1 MTKAMWNGVLAAVCA
16 FLAPVALIQAKE
28 DKAPVAPAARADED
42 AKPQP
47 YLVVVGVGNYP
58 DKQIQSRP
66 HAEDDAKALF
76 DLFTDKDNYG
86 VDAAHA
92 RLLLGAEDAKRGSQ
106 PATRENILK
115 AVQWIAKEAG
125 PKDPVI
131 FAFFGEGAPLGDLG
145 DRHCYLAVDS
155 TFKGRDK
162 DAIGAAEISEA
173 MKGFKSQDLAVFL
186 DVNFKGFTPPAD
198 SKPIPEATFTDK
210 PFAEFRGDLGSE
222 EGQERTPGRVV
233 FLANRPTSAS
243 LDGPDHGIF
252 ATALLDALK
261 GAADTDGKEADGLVT
276 VDELAEYLDKQIP
289 ELARKYGKTDKE
301 KEQVAIVL
309 GSPNTHFVLSH
320 NAEPYKKA
328 QERLAKFEQLVKD
341 GKVSEK
347 VAEEGRQFLGRMPK
361 LEAQR
366 ELRKDYQKLADGD
379 MKPEEF
385 VAART
390 KVLEGTKLGAAVAEK
405 FAAKVIDA
413 TEVIQSDYYKEENQ
427 DELAAQG
434 VRKLYKFVEEKIPDA
449 IEARLEKV
457 KDLNE
462 DQLKELLIDARAA
475 LGKREDLDKDKDID
489 VALVE
494 MLRTLDPYTTYIDPD
509 TLKRFQQEVQGVFTG
524 IGIQIRKDA
533 STDLLLV
540 VTPIKG
546 SPAYKAGLLAGDLIT
561 KITREVDS
569 DGNPLDK
576 PEVTDTKGLVVG
588 DAVKKILGQP
598 DTKVKLTIQ
607 REGVEGTKEYEI
619 TRGRVEVET
628 VFGVKRRSNDDWDF
642 MLDKEKKIG
651 YLRLSQFQEDSYN
664 DIVAAMQDLKK
675 QGVKGFILDLRFNPG
690 GLLTAAVDISDL
702 FMDDGVIVSIR
713 PRGKP
718 EEFIRGKHEG
728 SLLGFPMVCMVNGD
742 SASASE
748 IVSACLQDHHR
759 AYIVGERSF
768 GKGSVQNIRKF
779 GDGQMKLTTATFW
792 RPSGKNLYKRLPGAV
807 EKDEWGVKPD
817 LVVPMTEK
825 ERGEL
830 FDHLRNNEVIPRRDA
845 PPKAEKDP
853 KPEFK
858 DVQLE
863 QAVDYLTGQLKT
875 AANNPV
881 KKAG

>member
-1 MTKAMWNGVLAAVCA
+1 MTKAMWTGVLAAVCA
-16 FLAPVALIQAKE
+16 FAAPALTQAKE
-28 DKAPVAPAARADED
+28 DKAPVAPVPRADED
-42 AKPQP
+42 NKPQP
-47 YLVVVGVGNYP
+47 YVVIVGIDNYA
-58 DKQIQSRP
+58 DKEILPRA
-66 HAEDDAKALF
+66 HAEADAKALF
-76 DLFTDKDNYG
+76 DLFTSKQYDG

-92 RLLLGAEDAKRGSQ
+92 RLLLGSEDGKNSQ
-106 PATRENILK
+106 AATRKNILD
-115 AVQWIAKEAG
+115 ALRWLTKEAG

-145 DRHCYLAVDS
+145 DRHCYLAADS
-155 TFKGRDK
+155 TFKGREK
-162 DAIGAAEISEA
+162 DSVAAAEISEA
-173 MKGFKSQDLAVFL
+173 LKGFKSQDFAVFL

-198 SKPIPEATFTDK
+198 GKPIPEPSFTEK

-233 FLANRPTSAS
+233 FLANRPTSPA

-276 VDELAEYLDKQIP
+276 VDELIEYLDKEVP
-289 ELARKYGKTDKE
+289 ELARKYGKTDKD
-301 KEQVAIVL
+301 KEQVAIIL

-320 NAEPYKKA
+320 DPGPYKKA
-328 QERLAKFEQLVKD
+328 QEELAKFEKLVKD
-341 GKVSEK
+341 GKVTAK
-347 VAEEGRQFLGRMPK
+347 VAEEGRQYLSRMPK
-361 LEAQR
+361 LESQR

-379 MKPEEF
+379 LSPADF
-385 VAART
+385 VAARD
-390 KVLEGTKLGAAVAEK
+390 KVLEETKLPAAVAEK
-405 FAAKVIDA
+405 FASKVIDA

-434 VRKLYKFVEEKIPDA
+434 IRKLYKFAEERIPDA
-449 IEARLEKV
+449 LEARLKKV

-494 MLRTLDPYTTYIDPD
+494 MLRTLDPYTTYIDPV
-509 TLKRFQQEVQGVFTG
+509 TLDRFRQEVQGVFTG

-533 STDLLLV
+533 ATDLLLV

-546 SPAYKAGLLAGDLIT
+546 SPAYKAGLKAGDFIT

-569 DGNPLDK
+569 KGDPLPK
-576 PEVTDTKGLVVG
+576 PEVIETKGLAVG

-598 DTKVKLTIQ
+598 DTKVILTIQ
-607 REGVEGTKEYEI
+607 RDGVEGTKDYEI

-628 VFGVKRRSNDDWDF
+628 VFGVKRKSDDSWDF
-642 MLDKEKKIG
+642 MLDKERKIG

-664 DIVAAMQDLKK
+664 DIVAAMERLQK

-690 GLLTAAVDISDL
+690 GLLTSAVDISDL
-702 FMDDGVIVSIR
+702 YIDDGVIVSIR

-718 EEFIRGKHEG
+718 EEFIRGKHDG
-728 SLLGFPMVCMVNGD
+728 SLLNFPMVCMVNGD

-759 AYIVGERSF
+759 AYIIGERSF

-779 GDGQMKLTTATFW
+779 GDGELKLTTATFW

-817 LVVPMTEK
+817 EVAPLTEK

-830 FDHLRNNEVIPRRDA
+830 FDHLRDNEIIPRRDA
-845 PPKAEKDP
+845 PVKVEKDP

-858 DVQLE
+858 DVELDA
-863 QAVDYLTGQLKT
+863 AVEYLTGQLKT